1 MAAYNHK
8 NINNW
13 ESGKRGFQ
21 SVLNNCQQIGLL
33 LIWSQNKWK
42 NSIGRQFL
50 ESRYRI
56 VLPTRT
62 LTAYKA
68 RLKALW
74 GKEFGTV
81 DDPADW
87 SDFKTLL
94 VNGVPERHL
103 SKLHGRW
110 RDIQKICL
118 DVDVTPIRP
127 TYRALKWWAYVSE
140 YYGNSMPAPSDRQI
154 IGDQFMVREFISERT
169 QTAFINEDIEMWL
182 IHEPW
187 RGQGNMRKYLNLLTE
202 KRITPINWDRDGWG
216 LEIADSLERTD
227 QYPQNYGLS
236 MLNWLLATS
245 PEPYLL
251 PSQII
256 ERYSIFARP

>member
-1 MAAYNHK
+1 MATFNRKGIH
-8 NINNW
+8 NW

-21 SVLNNCQQIGLL
+21 SVLNDCQQIGLL
-33 LIWSQNKWK
+33 LIWSQNYWK
-42 NSIGRQFL
+42 NSVGRQFL

-56 VLPTRT
+56 TLPTRT
-62 LTAYKA
+62 LTAYKT
-68 RLKALW
+68 RLKTLWSKGSGALD
-74 GKEFGTV
+74 E
-81 DDPADW
+81 PAEW
-87 SDFKTLL
+87 SDFKALL
-94 VNGVPERHL
+94 TNGVPERHL
-103 SKLHGRW
+103 YNLHGRW

-118 DVDVTPIRP
+118 DVGVTPIRP

-140 YYGNSMPAPSDRQI
+140 YYGNNMSAASDRQI
-154 IGDQFMVREFISERT
+154 IGDQLMVRELISEST
-169 QTAFINEDIEMWL
+169 QTPFINEDIEMWL

-187 RGQGNMRKYLNLLTE
+187 QGQTNMRKYLNLVAE
-202 KRITPINWDRDGWG
+202 KKITPIDWGKDGWG

-227 QYPQNYGLS
+227 QYPKDYGLS
-236 MLNWLLATS
+236 MLNWLLGTS

>member
-1 MAAYNHK
+1 LATFNRKGIH
-8 NINNW
+8 NW

-21 SVLNNCQQIGLL
+21 SVLNDCQQIGLL
-33 LIWSQNKWK
+33 LIWSQNYWK
-42 NSIGRQFL
+42 NSVGRQFL

-56 VLPTRT
+56 TLPTRT
-62 LTAYKA
+62 LTAYKT
-68 RLKALW
+68 RLKTLWSKGSGALD
-74 GKEFGTV
+74 E
-81 DDPADW
+81 PAEW
-87 SDFKTLL
+87 SDFT
-94 VNGVPERHL
+94 NGVPERHL
-103 SKLHGRW
+103 YNLHGRW

-118 DVDVTPIRP
+118 DVGVTPIRP

-140 YYGNSMPAPSDRQI
+140 YYGNNMSAASDRQI
-154 IGDQFMVREFISERT
+154 IGDQLMVRELISERT
-169 QTAFINEDIEMWL
+169 QTPFINEDIEMWL

-187 RGQGNMRKYLNLLTE
+187 RGQTNMRKYLNLVAE
-202 KRITPINWDRDGWG
+202 KKITPIDWGKDGWG

-227 QYPQNYGLS
+227 QYPKDYGLS
-236 MLNWLLATS
+236 MLNWLLGTS

>member
-1 MAAYNHK
+1 MATLYRK
-8 NINNW
+8 NSSNW

-21 SVLNNCQQIGLL
+21 SVLNDCQQMGLL
-33 LIWSQNKWK
+33 LIWSQNQWK
-42 NSIGRQFL
+42 NAVGRQFL

-56 VLPTRT
+56 ALPTRT
-62 LTAYKA
+62 LTAYKT

-74 GKEFGTV
+74 DRKLGTL

-87 SDFKTLL
+87 ADFKALFN
-94 VNGVPERHL
+94 NGVPERHL
-103 SKLHGRW
+103 NKLHGRW

-118 DVDVTPIRP
+118 DVGVTPIRP

-140 YYGNSMPAPSDRQI
+140 YYENSVLAPSDRQI
-154 IGDQFMVREFISERT
+154 IGDQFLVRELISERT

-182 IHEPW
+182 IHQPW
-187 RGQGNMRKYLNLLTE
+187 RGQTEMRKYLDLVAE
-202 KRITPINWDRDGWG
+202 KKIRPINWSRDGWG

-227 QYPQNYGLS
+227 QYPKDYGLS

>member
-1 MAAYNHK
+1 
-8 NINNW
+8 
-13 ESGKRGFQ
+13 
-21 SVLNNCQQIGLL
+21 
-33 LIWSQNKWK
+33 
-42 NSIGRQFL
+42 
-50 ESRYRI
+50 
-56 VLPTRT
+56 
-62 LTAYKA
+62 
-68 RLKALW
+68 
-74 GKEFGTV
+74 
-81 DDPADW
+81 
-87 SDFKTLL
+87 
-94 VNGVPERHL
+94 
-103 SKLHGRW
+103 LHGRW

-187 RGQGNMRKYLNLLTE
+187 RGQGNMRKYLNLVTE

-216 LEIADSLERTD
+216 LEIVDSFERTD

-256 ERYSIFARP
+256 GRYSIFARP